1 MRFDLVTHDPGAMF
15 NIITKQQRT
24 QAVIEANDAG
34 RRQTAKGRGV
44 RSVAAVGTKPTGS
57 AADEHDSRESAKAA
71 GMKAER
77 NCRYVNNEWFVCGCN
92 QGDKQRDC
100 P

>member
-1 MRFDLVTHDPGAMF
+1 MILAHVQHHHQAATDPSC
-15 NIITKQQRT
+15 N
-24 QAVIEANDAG
+24 EANDAG
-34 RRQTAKGRGV
+34 RRQTAKGRDV

-57 AADEHDSRESAKAA
+57 AAEEHDSRESAKAA
-71 GMKAER
+71 GMKAQR